1 MTDSTGLYA
10 GGIIGDVVSQVHR
23 VPQDLA
29 LLANEIM
36 TKINKGII
44 DDKDMALE
52 HFIQFASSLP
62 SDSKEMAKLN
72 DGFIQ
77 TLWNELQHPPLDYLG
92 DEWRYRTAD
101 GSNNNRMYPYLG
113 RSGGSYAR
121 TVEPEIQLPPNL
133 PDPGIIFDE
142 LFARGEKLREHPNRI
157 SSVLFYMGSILVHD
171 LFRTSDEDP
180 NKVNNSSYLDLG
192 PLYGHNYKEQA
203 LVRTF
208 KDGLLKPDTFS
219 EIRVLGFPPGV
230 ATLLVCF
237 NRFHNY
243 VAKELA
249 EINEGG
255 QFTLLSADGMTRAQI
270 DQYQTPE
277 NKRDNDLFQT
287 ARLITCGLYVNII
300 TTDYLRAILN
310 LNRSSSQWVL
320 DPRANLSTVYGQ
332 HGIPEGIG
340 NQVSVEF
347 NLIYRW
353 HSAISAR
360 DEQWTID
367 FFKKYLRDKDPST
380 ITVEELW
387 NTLKKFGK
395 AEQAKLPEERTF
407 GGLTRQANGTF
418 ADAELVKI
426 LYESTDDV
434 AASFGARNVPVVMR
448 AIEMLGIQQARGWH
462 VATLNEFRKFFKLM
476 PYKTF
481 SDISSIPGVA
491 QSLET
496 LYKDVNHVELYP
508 GLVAENAK
516 PREDPGAGLCPG
528 YTTSRAI
535 LADAVALV
543 RGDRFYT
550 VDYNAGTMTNW
561 GFNHIQ
567 PNPNVA
573 HGGVIY
579 KLFMRAFPGYY
590 RGASVYAMFPFTVP
604 DETRL
609 ILRKLGKEG
618 EYDFSKPSFI
628 PRPTAISTWT
638 SVVEILND
646 QKRFKVPCMP
656 FLEYDKADLHCWGNH
671 TYEMIGHDYMLSG
684 DAPANTEQR
693 NFVSN
698 ALYSPENA
706 MEEVAVFAEG
716 ITSNLLHEMSR
727 KLRHSFLVDAVDDI
741 ANLSHSIIIA
751 HLFNIPLKT
760 HTGPVKSG
768 FTAREFYNINAL
780 LFAYVFRDIDA
791 AQSFGLRFEAQQSTE
806 AFSKVAIHVCQLV
819 RYEHFRELKELL
831 GLQEHDTMPDYGQRL
846 IQRLF
851 HGGKSVDEV
860 ASVVIATAAAAV
872 ATQAQAFA
880 QILDLYLSDEY
891 KKHWA
896 AIQELARSENSTA
909 FTKLKRYAMEGLRL
923 ATPSSG
929 TLRVAA
935 DDVFIKD
942 GSKTVNIRKGDRVF
956 TNFAQACV
964 DKDEFV
970 DPHAVKLDRP
980 DSSYIHFGYG
990 PHSCLGR
997 RIVENCMAAQL
1008 KVFGKL
1014 KNLRRAPGG
1023 QGFMK
1028 CKTVNGSLK
1037 MYLKEDC
1044 SDWWPYPTTM
1054 KVMFDDF
1061 E

>member
-1 MTDSTGLYA
+1 
-10 GGIIGDVVSQVHR
+10 
-23 VPQDLA
+23 
-29 LLANEIM
+29 
-36 TKINKGII
+36 
-44 DDKDMALE
+44 LE

-77 TLWNELQHPPLDYLG
+77 TLWNDLQHPPLAYLG

-121 TVEPEIQLPPNL
+121 TVEPKVELPPNL

-142 LFARGEKLREHPNRI
+142 LFARGDKLREHPNRI
-157 SSVLFYMGSILVHD
+157 SSVLFYMGTILIHD

-192 PLYGHNYKEQA
+192 PLYGHNNEQQS

-243 VAKELA
+243 VAMELA
-249 EINEGG
+249 EINEGDR
-255 QFTLLSADGMTRAQI
+255 FTLLSADRMTRGQLE
-270 DQYQTPE
+270 QYKTPE
-277 NKRDNDLFQT
+277 KKRDNDLFQT

-310 LNRSSSQWVL
+310 LNRSTSNWIL
-320 DPRANLSTVYGQ
+320 DPRANLSTIYGQ

-360 DEQWTID
+360 DEQWAID
-367 FFKKYLRDKDPST
+367 FFKKQLGDKDPST
-380 ITVEELW
+380 LTVDELRIA
-387 NTLKKFGK
+387 LKKFAM

-418 ADAELVKI
+418 EDAELVKI

-448 AIEMLGIQQARGWH
+448 AVELLSIRQARDWH
-462 VATLNEFRKFFKLM
+462 VATLNEFRQFFKLI
-476 PYKTF
+476 PHKKF
-481 SDISSIPGVA
+481 SDISSVPGVA

-496 LYKDVNHVELYP
+496 LYKDVNQVELYP
-508 GLVAENAK
+508 GLVAEDAK

-528 YTTSRAI
+528 YTISRAI

-567 PNPNVA
+567 PNPNIA

-579 KLFMRAFPGYY
+579 KLLMRAFPGYY
-590 RGASVYAMFPFTVP
+590 RGASIYAMFPFTVP

-609 ILRKLGKEG
+609 ILCKQGKET
-618 EYDFSKPSFI
+618 EYDFNKPSFI
-628 PRPTAISTWT
+628 PLPTPILTWT
-638 SVVEILND
+638 SIVEILKD
-646 QKRFKVPCMP
+646 QKRFKVPWGKRT
-656 FLEYDKADLHCWGNH
+656 YD
-671 TYEMIGHDYMLSG
+671 MIEHDYMLSG

-693 NFVSN
+693 KFVTN

-706 MEEVAVFAEG
+706 MEEVAVFCER
-716 ITSNLLHEMSR
+716 ITSNLLHDRSR
-727 KLRHSFLVDAVDDI
+727 KLRHSFWLRSWLTCRSI
-741 ANLSHSIIIA
+741 ANLSHSTIIA
-751 HLFNIPLKT
+751 ELFHIPLKT
-760 HTGPVKSG
+760 HTRPDKIG

-780 LFAYVFRDIDA
+780 LFAYVFRDIDT
-791 AQSFGLRFEAQQSTE
+791 AQSFGLRSETQQSTA
-806 AFSKVAIHVCQLV
+806 AFTKVAIHVCQLV
-819 RYEHFRELKELL
+819 HDEHFRELKELL
-831 GLQEHDTMPDYGQRL
+831 GLQEHDAMPDYGQRL

-851 HGGKSVDEV
+851 HGAKSVDEV
-860 ASVVIATAAAAV
+860 ASVFS
-872 ATQAQAFA
+872 QM
-880 QILDLYLSDEY
+880 LDLYLSDQY
-891 KKHWA
+891 NKHWP
-896 AIQELARSENSTA
+896 AIQELARSKDSTA

-929 TLRVAA
+929 TLRVAV
-935 DDVFIKD
+935 DDVVIKD
-942 GSKTVNIRKGDRVF
+942 GSRTVNIKKGDQVF
-956 TNFAQACV
+956 ANFEQACV
-964 DKDEFV
+964 DKDEFL
-970 DPHAVKLDRP
+970 DPHNIKLDRP
-980 DSSYIHFGYG
+980 DSSYIHLGYG

-1014 KNLRRAPGG
+1014 KNLRRAPGW

-1028 CKTVNGSLK
+1028 YKNVSGALK
-1037 MYLKEDC
+1037 MYLKEDF
-1044 SDWWPYPTTM
+1044 SDWWPYPTSECG
-1054 KVMFDDF
+1054 F
-1061 E
+1061 